1 MKISNIRIAHKL
13 PTVIIGLVAAA
24 SIGVGVVLTNLARH
38 SLEEAAGEK
47 LVALTESRKATLLDY
62 LDTIQS
68 DLRLQAEHP
77 MTLQAIKAFSNG
89 WDELGNNQK
98 SKLQELYI
106 KGNPFSTGE
115 KEKLD
120 FAEDGSAY
128 SKAHEQYHPVFRSFL
143 KDRGYY
149 DIFLFSPSGDLIYT
163 VFKEEDYATN
173 LIKGEW
179 NSSDLGMAFTA
190 AKDNPLKGF
199 QSFYDF
205 LPYAPSKGAA
215 ASFISTPILDEKGN
229 LAGVLAFQMPI
240 GKINDQMQVSAGM
253 GESGETYI
261 VGSDQLMRSDSRFSE
276 ASTLL
281 KTKVTGATVTK
292 ALEGKDGVEVILDF
306 RGIPVISAYT
316 PLEFMG
322 TTWAIIGE
330 VDVAEADLP
339 LDEMITAAIITV
351 LVILGIGALT
361 GIFYARGLSG
371 SIRIMT
377 DRMGILASGNLSVEI
392 PYTNRKDEIGEM
404 AQSVLVF
411 KDNAVEM
418 ERMLKDQAEADK
430 LAEQQKKQV
439 MKNLANDFEGRVKG
453 IVTSVSTSSTSL
465 HATSEQ
471 LMATAEETSRQSS
484 SASAASQQTSAN
496 VQMVATAT
504 EQLLASIAD
513 ITRQTTYAVETS
525 RKVSGQAE
533 TSTRVVNSLTSATVK
548 VNEIV
553 KLISDIAEQ
562 TNLLA
567 LNATIEAARA
577 GDAGKGFAV
586 VASEVKGLASQT
598 AAATDEIL
606 SQVQTIQTAVGEAVE
621 TINTVTAGINEV
633 EAIITT
639 IASATEEQEAAT
651 NEISRNVKEAAQG
664 TEEVMHSTTTVKQTS
679 SETGQASSTVRDS
692 ASKLAEESSH
702 LTREVDAFLQEV
714 RAA

>member
-292 ALEGKDGVEVILDF
+292 ALEGKDGVEVILDY

-439 MKNLANDFEGRVKG
+439 MKNL
-453 IVTSVSTSSTSL
+453 
-465 HATSEQ
+465 
-471 LMATAEETSRQSS
+471 
-484 SASAASQQTSAN
+484 AN